1 MTSVER
7 IIEYSNIK
15 GEILKEEINEIKKD
29 KNWPNEGKIEFE
41 NVSYA
46 YDDTLPNV
54 LHNLTLKINSKEK
67 IGIIGRLNFK
77 GSKLI
82 E

>member
-15 GEILKEEINEIKKD
+15 GETLKEEINEIKKD

-54 LHNLTLKINSKEK
+54 LHNLTLKINSREK
-67 IGIIGRLNFK
+67 IGIIG
-77 GSKLI
+77 KLHF
-82 E
+82 